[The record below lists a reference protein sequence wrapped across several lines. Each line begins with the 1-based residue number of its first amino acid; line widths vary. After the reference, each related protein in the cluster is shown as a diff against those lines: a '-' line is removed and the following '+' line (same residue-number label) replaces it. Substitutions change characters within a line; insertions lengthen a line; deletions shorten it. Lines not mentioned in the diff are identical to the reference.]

1 MKNEDKIV
9 ELLAEYLLK
18 TDRALAN
25 IEALQKQTLEIQ
37 KQTRDL
43 QQQTHNLQQQT
54 RDLQQQTRDLQQ
66 QTHDQ
71 QQQTHNL
78 QQQSNEF
85 KNEMKELRGE
95 SLKHEIRN
103 DVLLKE
109 ILSISKRVLTL
120 EEKANLFG

>member
-18 TDRALAN
+18 TDKALAN

-37 KQTRDL
+37 KQT
-43 QQQTHNLQQQT
+43 H
-54 RDLQQQTRDLQQ
+54 DLQQ
-66 QTHDQ
+66 QTHDLQ
-71 QQQTHNL
+71 KQTHEL
-78 QQQSNEF
+78 QRET
-85 KNEMKELRGE
+85 KELRRE
-95 SLKHEIRN
+95 SLKHEIKN

-120 EEKANLFG
+120 EEKNNLFQ